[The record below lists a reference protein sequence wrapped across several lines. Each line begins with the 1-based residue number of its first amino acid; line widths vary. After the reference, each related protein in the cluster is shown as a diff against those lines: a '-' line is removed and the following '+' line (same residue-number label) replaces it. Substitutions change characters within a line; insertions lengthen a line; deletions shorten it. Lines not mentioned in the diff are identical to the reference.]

1 MNKEN
6 QHKAWQRHDD
16 HQGIAWLA
24 LDAPASTNTLTD
36 DVLSTLSQELD
47 NLETNPPR
55 AVVFYSAKASG
66 FIAGADIN
74 RFRETMS
81 KNEVY
86 QHIREVQT
94 LFSRIESLPCPTL
107 AMIHGFCLG
116 GGLEMALACDY
127 RIACDDD
134 NTRIGLPEIMLGI
147 HPGYGGS
154 VRLIEKLGVIHAMPL
169 MLSGRL
175 LSARSAYKAGIIDE
189 VVADRQ
195 LHRAASVRLLAAE
208 KPRQPAWWQRL
219 LSSAPLRPAV
229 AALLRRQMLKRLN
242 PAHYPAPLAL
252 IKLWQK
258 QPRQRDNYFAAEAR
272 SVAQLLLSDTAQHL
286 IRLFFLRNRLKAF
299 GKKADFPVAHVHII
313 GAGVMGGDIAA
324 WCALQG
330 CRVTLQDQSPDSIAP
345 AVKRAAKLFQAKLK
359 VPHKV
364 QAAMDR
370 LIPDCPG
377 HGVRQAE
384 IVIEAIF
391 EDLTAKQALYRE
403 IEPQMRA
410 DALLATNT
418 SSLSLE
424 SLTSCLEQP
433 ERLVGLHFFNPV
445 ARMQLVEVVVGS
457 QTDSRWVDFAT
468 AFVRQIDRLPL
479 PVKSAPGFLINRILM
494 PYLLEAVEMAQQ
506 GIAIQPIDKA
516 ATDFGMPMGPIELA
530 DTVGLDICH
539 SVAGILAAEL
549 GMPMPGG
556 LQQLL
561 EQGRLGKKT
570 GHGFYRYDARQHAIK
585 HRESK
590 PDNTPLSV
598 IQKRLMLRLYNEC
611 AACLDEGIV
620 ADADLLD
627 AGMIFGTGFA
637 PFRGGPMQ
645 VIQQQGAATLQSE
658 LQDFSQQFGERF
670 APQPGWRALS

>member
-81 KNEVY
+81 ENEVY

>member
-1 MNKEN
+1 MNKDN
-6 QHKAWQRHDD
+6 QHKIWQRHDD
-16 HQGIAWLA
+16 HEGIAWLA
-24 LDAPASTNTLTD
+24 LDAAASTNTLTD
-36 DVLSTLSQELD
+36 AVLSALSQELD
-47 NLETNPPR
+47 KLETNPPR

-81 KNEVY
+81 ESEVY

-154 VRLIEKLGVIHAMPL
+154 VRLIEQLGVIHAMPL

-175 LSARSAYKAGIIDE
+175 LSSRSACKAGIIDE

-195 LHRAASVRLLAAE
+195 LHRAASDRLLAAD
-208 KPRQPAWWQRL
+208 KPKQPAWWQRL
-219 LSSAPLRPAV
+219 LSSVPLRPAV
-229 AALLRRQMLKRLN
+229 AALLRRQTLKRVN

-252 IKLWQK
+252 IKLWQQ
-258 QPRQRDNYFAAEAR
+258 QPRQRDDYFSAEAQ

-299 GKKADFPVAHVHII
+299 GKKADFPVAHVHVI

-377 HGVRQAE
+377 HGVRQAD

-403 IEPQMRA
+403 IEPQMHA

-424 SLTSCLEQP
+424 SLASCLEQP

-445 ARMQLVEVVVGS
+445 AKMQLVEVVVGS
-457 QTDSRWVDFAT
+457 QTDTRWVDFTT

-506 GIAIQPIDKA
+506 GIAIQRIDKA

-539 SVAGILAAEL
+539 SVAGILAEEL
-549 GMPMPGG
+549 DLTMPSG
-556 LQQLL
+556 LQHLL

-570 GHGFYRYDARQHAIK
+570 GHGFYRYDARQRALK

-658 LQDFSQQFGERF
+658 LQDFSQQFGQRF
-670 APQPGWRALS
+670 TPQPGWRALS

>member
-1 MNKEN
+1 MNKDN

-47 NLETNPPR
+47 KLETNPPR

-81 KNEVY
+81 KSEVY

-195 LHRAASVRLLAAE
+195 LHRAATARLLAAE

-229 AALLRRQMLKRLN
+229 AALLRRQTLKRVN

-252 IKLWQK
+252 IKLWQQ
-258 QPRQRDNYFAAEAR
+258 QPRQRNDYFAAEAR
-272 SVAQLLLSDTAQHL
+272 SVAQLLLSDSAQHL

-377 HGVRQAE
+377 HGVRQAD

-506 GIAIQPIDKA
+506 GIAIQRIDKA

-598 IQKRLMLRLYNEC
+598 IQQRLMLRLYNEC